1 MNYSIVITTFDK
13 RFETFFKPLLQS
25 IKQLRPQVEVVVMV
39 NGPAKAEFDPVF
51 RSSVL
56 ELMASTQAVY
66 PTLFPNFQSLAKLW
80 NRGVLTSSNDRVLIL
95 NDDLGIDP
103 HVENSF
109 FDQFEVVLNKVP
121 NKTFTINGSFSHF
134 VVSKEELTK
143 VGFFDERLLGLG
155 EEDGDFYWRYH
166 ETFGNEIPS
175 FEIENIDNVHSD
187 ITDGGYTK
195 GIRTASKF
203 NRDFIKTKK
212 YQDIWLGGYKG
223 MFDKR
228 VKKMLPDEYQ
238 YPYETFYQANKH
250 LL

>member
-13 RFETFFKPLLQS
+13 RFDIFFKPLLQA
-25 IKQLRPQVEVVVMV
+25 IKQLRPEVEVIVMV

-56 ELMASTQAVY
+56 DFMGTVPLVY

-103 HVENSF
+103 YISNSF
-109 FDQFEVVLNKVP
+109 FDQFEAVLNI
-121 NKTFTINGSFSHF
+121 NTTKTFTINGSFSHF
-134 VVSKEELTK
+134 VVSKEELTR

-166 ETFGNEIPS
+166 ETFGVEIPS
-175 FEIENIDNVHSD
+175 IELGNIDNVHSD

-195 GIRTASKF
+195 GIRTAAKF
-203 NRDFIKTKK
+203 NRDFMKTQK
-212 YQDIWLGGYKG
+212 YQDLWFGGYKG

-228 VKKMLPDEYQ
+228 VKKILPDENQ
-238 YPYETFYQANKH
+238 YPYESFYQANKH